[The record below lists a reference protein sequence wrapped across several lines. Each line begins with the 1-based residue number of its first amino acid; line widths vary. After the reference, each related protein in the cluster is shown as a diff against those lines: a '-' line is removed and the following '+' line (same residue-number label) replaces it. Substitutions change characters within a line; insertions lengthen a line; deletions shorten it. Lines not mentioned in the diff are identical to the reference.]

1 MVEVLEKAELEKYTH
16 AIEKGDFSFLEN
28 LSQEK
33 MAALYAKLNESGLNK
48 LAEHL
53 SPKQILDAEALVP
66 AEGKDNFDKLCE
78 MKLEHLS
85 ERGQEVLAAQG
96 KNNIELATL
105 VEQAPEIEKLSAR
118 ATNKPETVADV
129 KKMMGEALAQYDA
142 ENGLKNVDAKHLDA
156 NMQSIESYWDYDPFA
171 PKAEGEK
178 QDPEWKELHNM
189 LEALDVRGKPTTFG
203 REKLDETQQAEAKET
218 LLEAAKLKAMQKLA
232 NKEKGVSAEDW
243 DGSLKESLQEVL
255 FEAYSADQMSKDN
268 TNDEKIAQGFS
279 KLVEAGRKG
288 KKVKLN
294 QDAIAGVAAAV
305 YMASNTY
312 GERLGQLSSP
322 TAEGV
327 KKFAAKAK
335 DLDAKWAKKYGEN
348 YKLAKNGLKQLG
360 MSALGFAKGYALG
373 EAAKLC
379 GPVGMAALAAYRMG
393 TSIKNMS
400 STYKQMKAQ
409 NKDLTFGKFLT
420 SKEGLF
426 GASAVA
432 LSAVSAVIPGMSGA
446 ENLGQVAQIMR
457 YGQSL
462 AGMGLALGPK
472 IGAVLKSPKG
482 QRKAAVV
489 ALGVAATGFLTS
501 CLMRGGAEETTD
513 LKTMAENSIADHA
526 GLDLNNNGMPDYLEV
541 QPEKEF
547 RVVPENT
554 NAPQSNFDEN
564 DMSSVYGHN
573 PNQAA
578 FERGEF
584 DAHNQ
589 AAEQQTETVAEQA
602 AAPQSVTEENS
613 AHQTQMAENDTPNV
627 GETHVIDMAGVKMD
641 YAINGDGIINVTGNL
656 SLDNANDAALTD
668 KMFASLTPDEHGLY
682 QVPGEHG
689 MVTGG
694 NEASLKATL
703 AQFAVQDLKV
713 QEAVYTDLTERQNMG
728 LELSEGEQK
737 FMQGHEADLKK
748 WGMSHEDFGYMGD
761 YAPHEDTPEN
771 ITVIEGDV
779 SKLGITPENQ
789 VASEQVQPQSQ
800 RNVEEELLKEQM
812 RAESHEQAQEDT
824 KEQTQEPITTEF
836 EPQQIGGVTLTHYAE
851 VDGKIEAKAII
862 TEPNQELVQA
872 MIEEAKLKDA
882 ENGISGNQA
891 QYHRDLAVNDAK
903 MLQGRAAVCVYIQ
916 EQHPDGNYSEAEA
929 AYIQKTEAQLAKYGF
944 GLDSPSN
951 SAEQQA
957 QSQDVAQT
965 TPHPMQSKIE
975 ALRQEMMYNKACNE
989 ANEMGLTGLERNQ
1002 YIVQEV
1008 KEFRG
1013 AGDDKTYVAQE
1024 LGGNEAKK
1032 NAYQDDIY
1040 APRRTNTRS

>member
-1 MVEVLEKAELEKYTH
+1 MAEVLEKEELEKYTQ

-33 MAALYAKLNESGLNK
+33 MAALYAELNESGLNK

-118 ATNKPETVADV
+118 ATNKPETVAEV
-129 KKMMGEALAQYDA
+129 QKMMGEALAQYDA
-142 ENGLKNVDAKHLDA
+142 ENGLTNVDAARLDA
-156 NMQSIESYWDYDPFA
+156 NMQSIESHWDYDPFA

-178 QDPEWKELHNM
+178 QDPEWEELHNM
-189 LEALDVRGKPTTFG
+189 LDALDVRGQAKAFG
-203 REKLDETQQAEAKET
+203 REKLDETKQAEAKET

-232 NKEKGVSAEDW
+232 NKKDGVSAEDW

-255 FEAYSADQMSKDN
+255 FEAYSADQMSKGN
-268 TNDEKIAQGFS
+268 TNDKKIAQGFS
-279 KLVEAGRKG
+279 KLVEAGSKG
-288 KKVKLN
+288 KKVQIN
-294 QDAIAGVAAAV
+294 RDSIAGVAAAV

-373 EAAKLC
+373 EVAKLC
-379 GPVGMAALAAYRMG
+379 GPVGMTALAAYRMG
-393 TSIKNMS
+393 TSIKNMTN
-400 STYKQMKAQ
+400 TYKQMKAQ
-409 NKDLTFGKFLT
+409 NKDLTLGKFLK

-446 ENLGQVAQIMR
+446 ETLGKAAQIMR

-513 LKTMAENSIADHA
+513 LKTMAENSIADNA

-541 QPEKEF
+541 QPVKEF
-547 RVVPENT
+547 SAVPEG
-554 NAPQSNFDEN
+554 AYGPEPNFDEN

-589 AAEQQTETVAEQA
+589 AAEQQTEQTQAEQA
-602 AAPQSVTEENS
+602 AEQQVTDGKENAAHS
-613 AHQTQMAENDTPNV
+613 ETVSKENAAQPESKETAAHQSSPVENVSPNV
-627 GETHVIDMAGVKMD
+627 AEPHSIDMVGVKMD
-641 YAINGDGIINVTGNL
+641 YAIGNDGMINVTGEL
-656 SLDNANDAALTD
+656 SLDKSHDAALTD
-668 KMFASLTPDEHGLY
+668 KLFDGLTPNEKGEY
-682 QVPGEHG
+682 SVPGEYG

-694 NEASLKATL
+694 SEMGIKSAL
-703 AQFAVQDLKV
+703 AQYTLQDLKV

-728 LELSEGEQK
+728 IELSEGEQK

-748 WGMSHEDFGYMGD
+748 WGMTHEDFGYMGD
-761 YAPHEDTPEN
+761 YAPHENTPEN
-771 ITVIEGDV
+771 ITVIEGDA

-789 VASEQVQPQSQ
+789 AASEQVQPQGQ
-800 RNVEEELLKEQM
+800 RNVEEDLLKEQITAEDVEKAAFEVKEERDAA
-812 RAESHEQAQEDT
+812 RAAV
-824 KEQTQEPITTEF
+824 K
-836 EPQQIGGVTLTHYAE
+836 
-851 VDGKIEAKAII
+851 
-862 TEPNQELVQA
+862 
-872 MIEEAKLKDA
+872 A
-882 ENGISGNQA
+882 ENLEKGIAGNQA
-891 QYHRDLAVNDAK
+891 AFRGDA
-903 MLQGRAAVCVYIQ
+903 AA
-916 EQHPDGNYSEAEA
+916 AEA
-929 AYIQKTEAQLAKYGF
+929 
-944 GLDSPSN
+944 
-951 SAEQQA
+951 
-957 QSQDVAQT
+957 SQDYINKQNEEAT
-965 TPHPMQSKIE
+965 TPHPMHSKIE

-989 ANEMGLTGLERNQ
+989 ANEMGLTGLERND
-1002 YIVQEV
+1002 YIRQEV
-1008 KEFRG
+1008 REFMSKN
-1013 AGDDKTYVAQE
+1013 DDKTYVAQE

-1032 NAYQDDIY
+1032 NAYQDDINFGMGS
-1040 APRRTNTRS
+1040 PKGRS

>member
-1 MVEVLEKAELEKYTH
+1 MVEVLEKAELEKYTQ

-33 MAALYAKLNESGLNK
+33 MAALYAKLNENGLNK
-48 LAEHL
+48 LSEHL

-66 AEGKDNFDKLCE
+66 SEGKDNFDKLCE
-78 MKLEHLS
+78 MKLQHLAK
-85 ERGQEVLAAQG
+85 RGQEVLVAQGNDNQEEAAQG

-118 ATNKPETVADV
+118 ATNKPETVAEV
-129 KKMMGEALAQYDA
+129 QKMMGEALAQYDA
-142 ENGLKNVDAKHLDA
+142 ENGLKNVDAARLDA
-156 NMQSIESYWDYDPFA
+156 NMQNIESHWDYDPFA

-178 QDPEWKELHNM
+178 QDPEWEELHNM
-189 LEALDVRGKPTTFG
+189 VKALDVRGKPTTFG
-203 REKLDETQQAEAKET
+203 REQLDEAKQAESKDT
-218 LLEAAKLKAMQKLA
+218 LMEAAKLKAMQKMA
-232 NKEKGVSAEDW
+232 NKEGGVSAEDW
-243 DGSLKESLQEVL
+243 DGSLKESLREVL
-255 FEAYSADQMSKDN
+255 LEAYSADQMSKGN
-268 TNDEKIAQGFS
+268 TNQHKIANGFRNLANVGS
-279 KLVEAGRKG
+279 KG
-288 KKVKLN
+288 KKVQIN
-294 QDAIAGVAAAV
+294 RDSIAGVAAAV
-305 YMASNTY
+305 YMASSTY
-312 GERLGQLSSP
+312 SERLGQLSSP

-327 KKFAAKAK
+327 KKFTAKAK
-335 DLDAKWAKKYGEN
+335 DLDAKWSQKYGEN
-348 YKLAKNGLKQLG
+348 YALAKNGLKQLG

-501 CLMRGGAEETTD
+501 CLMRGGSEETTD
-513 LKTMAENSIADHA
+513 LKTMAEGTVASNV
-526 GLDLNNNGMPDYLEV
+526 GLDLNGNGIPDSLEP
-541 QPEKEF
+541 QQEF

-584 DAHNQ
+584 EVENQ
-589 AAEQQTETVAEQA
+589 AAAQQPNHSATQQSEVGAKVSEQGEA
-602 AAPQSVTEENS
+602 
-613 AHQTQMAENDTPNV
+613 TPNTPE
-627 GETHVIDMAGVKMD
+627 GAFWEAGGAHSIDMAGAKFD
-641 YAINGDGIINVTGNL
+641 YAIDAKGMIQVQGNVEL
-656 SLDNANDAALTD
+656 DHQQDLALAQKMSL
-668 KMFASLTPDEHGLY
+668 SLTPNEYGTY
-682 QVPGEHG
+682 TTRGEYG
-689 MVTGG
+689 EVGSG
-694 NEASLKATL
+694 DPSKLVDDIAQYSL
-703 AQFAVQDLKV
+703 QDLKV

-728 LELSEGEQK
+728 SELSEGEQK

-748 WGMSHEDFGYMGD
+748 WGLSHEDLGYMGD

-771 ITVIEGDV
+771 INLVEGETLTEVHQEKDYDHE
-779 SKLGITPENQ
+779 SMKQPE
-789 VASEQVQPQSQ
+789 S
-800 RNVEEELLKEQM
+800 KEQNGGSV
-812 RAESHEQAQEDT
+812 ADNSEHN
-824 KEQTQEPITTEF
+824 KENDGAVMASEF
-836 EPQQIGGVTLTHYAE
+836 EPQQIGGVRLTHYAE
-851 VDGKIEAKAII
+851 VDGKIVAHAVI
-862 TEPNQELVQA
+862 TEQNQDLVQA
-872 MIEEAKLKDA
+872 MLDETARQDA
-882 ENGISGNQA
+882 ENGISGSQA
-891 QYHRDLAVNDAK
+891 QYHRDLAINDART
-903 MLQGRAAVCVYIQ
+903 LQAQAAVCVYIQ
-916 EQHPDGNYSEAEA
+916 QQHPDGNFSEAEA
-929 AYIQKTEAQLAKYGF
+929 AYMQKTEAQLAKYGF

-965 TPHPMQSKIE
+965 TSHPMQSKIE

-989 ANEMGLTGLERNQ
+989 ANAAELTGAERNQ
-1002 YIVQEV
+1002 FIYNQVH
-1008 KEFRG
+1008 G
-1013 AGDDKTYVAQE
+1013 ANNMDDKTYVAQE

>member
-501 CLMRGGAEETTD
+501 CLMRGGSEETTD
-513 LKTMAENSIADHA
+513 LKTMAEGTVAGNV
-526 GLDLNNNGMPDYLEV
+526 GLDLNGNGIPDSLEP
-541 QPEKEF
+541 QQEF

-584 DAHNQ
+584 EVENQ
-589 AAEQQTETVAEQA
+589 AAAQQPNHSATQQSEVGAKVSEQGE
-602 AAPQSVTEENS
+602 S
-613 AHQTQMAENDTPNV
+613 TPNTPE
-627 GETHVIDMAGVKMD
+627 GAFWEAGGAHSIDMAGAKFD
-641 YAINGDGIINVTGNL
+641 YAIDAKGMIQVQGNVEL
-656 SLDNANDAALTD
+656 DHQQDLALAQKMSL
-668 KMFASLTPDEHGLY
+668 SLTPDEYGTY
-682 QVPGEHG
+682 TTRGEYG
-689 MVTGG
+689 EVGSG
-694 NEASLKATL
+694 DPSKLVDDIAQYSL
-703 AQFAVQDLKV
+703 QDLKV

-728 LELSEGEQK
+728 IELSEGEQK

-748 WGMSHEDFGYMGD
+748 WGLSHEDLGYMGD

-771 ITVIEGDV
+771 INLVEGETLTEVHQEKDYDHE
-779 SKLGITPENQ
+779 SMKQPE
-789 VASEQVQPQSQ
+789 S
-800 RNVEEELLKEQM
+800 KEQNGGSV
-812 RAESHEQAQEDT
+812 ADNSEHN
-824 KEQTQEPITTEF
+824 KENDGAVMASEF
-836 EPQQIGGVTLTHYAE
+836 EPQQIGGVRLTHYAE
-851 VDGKIEAKAII
+851 VDGKIVAHAVI
-862 TEPNQELVQA
+862 TEQNQDLVQA
-872 MIEEAKLKDA
+872 MLDETARQDA
-882 ENGISGNQA
+882 ENGISGSQA
-891 QYHRDLAVNDAK
+891 QYHRDLAINDART
-903 MLQGRAAVCVYIQ
+903 LQAQAAVCVYIQ
-916 EQHPDGNYSEAEA
+916 QQHPDGNFSEAEA
-929 AYIQKTEAQLAKYGF
+929 AYMQKTEAQLAKYGF
-944 GLDSPSN
+944 GLDNPAN
-951 SAEQQA
+951 AAEQQVRNQETA
-957 QSQDVAQT
+957 QVSNSS
-965 TPHPMQSKIE
+965 MQSKIE

-989 ANEMGLTGLERNQ
+989 ANAAELTGAERNQ
-1002 YIVQEV
+1002 FIYNQVH
-1008 KEFRG
+1008 G
-1013 AGDDKTYVAQE
+1013 ANNMDDKTYVAQE